1 MGAISATSANPG
13 PPSGPLWAIIESP
26 LIVMKSL
33 LALSLLLAAP
43 AAAQNIQYSTEINSS
58 QSSVN
63 WSVSS
68 SIGTVNVSPAN
79 FRLAGSIELA
89 TDSASA
95 PFTTGSL
102 NGAMAYTDPNRLS
115 GEVPNILP
123 FLPPLATF
131 DIDGLQFH
139 LVSPNFSIDPLGNF
153 VASVILTTTAGTNTS
168 SGLLGSGV
176 EPVYGLESLPT
187 LVGGTLTQSGT
198 TIHLFIDMDVQ
209 VTLVDPG
216 TGISVTLTV
225 VGPIH
230 SYADTS
236 TADSMHLDLPRPMFD
251 GVSNSVVVEN
261 ASAGSSVFLA
271 GSLGGLG
278 STPIAPLGVTAGIR
292 APVQA
297 GVATASGIGV
307 ASFNLVLPPGLTG
320 RSVWLQALETGR
332 VSNVV
337 GSWVE

>member
-1 MGAISATSANPG
+1 
-13 PPSGPLWAIIESP
+13 
-26 LIVMKSL
+26 MKSL
-33 LALSLLLAAP
+33 LALSLLLSAP
-43 AAAQNIQYSTEINSS
+43 AAAQNIQYSTEINSN

-68 SIGTVNVSPAN
+68 SIGTINVSPSN
-79 FRLAGSIELA
+79 FRLGGTIELA
-89 TDSASA
+89 TDSAGA

-102 NGAMAYTDPNRLS
+102 NGAMVYTDPNRLS

-139 LVSPNFSIDPLGNF
+139 LKSPNFAIDPLGNF
-153 VASVILTTTAGTNTS
+153 IASVTLTTTAGTNTT

-176 EPVYGLESLPT
+176 EPVFGLESLPT
-187 LVGGTLTQSGT
+187 LVSGTLTQSGN

-225 VGPIH
+225 DGPIH

-236 TADSMHLDLPRPMFD
+236 SADSMHLDLPRPMFD
-251 GVSNSVVVEN
+251 GVSNSIVVEN

-307 ASFNLVLPPGLTG
+307 ANFNLVLPSALAG
-320 RSVWLQALETGR
+320 RSVWLQAFETGR
-332 VSNVV
+332 VSNVA